1 MGQQI
6 ALTQLSRDAFIARSA
21 ELMHVYTEA
30 MHPPERQIAGREA
43 IMQRHAAN
51 PGFRALAA
59 LAPDGRVAGFGYGF
73 HGSPGQWW
81 HDTVAGALATAP
93 ARHATPAEHPEPGSP
108 AGMAWLSDSFEV
120 AELHV
125 LPGWQ
130 GRGIGRALLTGVTGM
145 LLERTAVLSTHDDET
160 PARRLYRSTGFT
172 DLLTGFRFSDGD
184 QPYAVMGAVL
194 PLRPECGNGAR
205 PSAV

>member
-1 MGQQI
+1 MGHQTTL
-6 ALTQLSRDAFIARSA
+6 AELSRDAFIARSA

-30 MHPPERQIAGREA
+30 MHPPERQIAGRES
-43 IMQRHAAN
+43 IMQRHAGN

-59 LAPDGRVAGFGYGF
+59 LAPDGTVAGFGYGF

-81 HDTVAGALATAP
+81 HDMVAGALAA
-93 ARHATPAEHPEPGSP
+93 ASP
-108 AGMAWLSDSFEV
+108 ADPGQDTPPALSWLADSFEV

-130 GRGIGRALLTGVTGM
+130 GRGIGRTLLTSVAGARP
-145 LLERTAVLSTHDDET
+145 ERTAVLSTHDDET
-160 PARRLYRSTGFT
+160 PARRLYRSAGFT
-172 DLLTGFRFSDGD
+172 DLLIGFRFSDGD

-194 PLRPECGNGAR
+194 PLRVPR